1 MLEFLKGI
9 FIYDQA
15 SPLIFTKFFF
25 WAFFA
30 VVLFGYAFLH
40 DKLKLRSI
48 YLFLV
53 SLFFYYKSSG
63 FFFILLV
70 VNIIVNYFL
79 GNGIY
84 RAQNNRKKK
93 TFLILSVFV
102 NLFILSY
109 FKYTFFFVSAINTMF
124 GTEFVAQN
132 YLAEVSNMLT
142 GTHFDTARIF
152 LPVGISFFTFQ
163 TLSYTIDI
171 YRGKLKPVTSI
182 IDFGFF
188 VSFFPQLVAGPIV
201 RASEFI
207 PQIYE
212 KYHLSRYEFGMALF
226 MILKGLVKKIMIGDY
241 IAVNFIDRIYA
252 NPDMYTGFENLMAMI
267 SYSLQ
272 VYVDFSGYT
281 DIAIG
286 VALLMGFRLSPN
298 FNSPYKAKNC
308 SEFWG
313 RWHISLST
321 WLKDYLY
328 IPLGGNREA
337 TKGTYINFA
346 LILVIIILLSN
357 SWIATAA
364 VLGFAL
370 VLFILIRFVPSVSKG
385 ITSNINRLITMLLG
399 GLWHGSSWN
408 FIIWGGL
415 NGLGVVTYKY
425 WKKISPWENKTG
437 ALVTVW
443 RIFLTFS
450 FITFTRVFFRAP
462 DIDTAF
468 SVLRN
473 IGTNFSF
480 SVIPAVLAGYWKV
493 WLLVVFGFVTHWLGD
508 GFKNKWRDKFIN
520 MPHWGQAI
528 IVLLVVFL
536 IYQSICSEM
545 QAFIYFQF

>member
-1 MLEFLKGI
+1 MEFLRNI
-9 FIYDQA
+9 FLYNEA

-30 VVLFGYAFLH
+30 VVLFGYSFLK
-40 DKLKLRSI
+40 DNLKWRSV
-48 YLFLV
+48 YLFVL

-70 VNIIVNYFL
+70 VNIIINYFI
-79 GNGIY
+79 GNGMH
-84 RAQNNRKKK
+84 RTENQRKKK
-93 TFLILSVFV
+93 RLLILSVFV

-109 FKYTFFFVSAINTMF
+109 FKYTYFFVGAFNSMF
-124 GTEFVAQN
+124 HTDFIARN
-132 YLAEVSNMLT
+132 YLAEFSNLFT

-171 YRGKLKPVTSI
+171 YKGKLEPVKNI
-182 IDFGFF
+182 VDFGFY

-207 PQIYE
+207 PQIYK
-212 KYHLSRYEFGMALF
+212 KYSLTRYEFGMALF
-226 MILKGLVKKIMIGDY
+226 MILKGLIKKIMIGDY

-252 NPDMYTGFENLMAMI
+252 NPEMYTGFESLMAMI
-267 SYSLQ
+267 AYSLQ

-286 VALLMGFRLSPN
+286 VALLMGFHLSPN

-308 SEFWG
+308 PEFWS

-328 IPLGGNREA
+328 IPLGGNRNA
-337 TKGTYINFA
+337 TKGTYINFGI
-346 LILVIIILLSN
+346 ILLIIILLAGN
-357 SWIATAA
+357 LTTTLI
-364 VLGFAL
+364 VIGFAL
-370 VLFILIRFVPSVSKG
+370 LMFILIRFVPSVSKG
-385 ITSNINRLITMLLG
+385 ITSNINRMITMLLG

-415 NGLGVVTYKY
+415 NGLGVVFYKY
-425 WKKISPWENKTG
+425 WKKISPWEKYNGKL
-437 ALVTVW
+437 ATVW
-443 RIFLTFS
+443 KIFLTFS

-462 DIDTAF
+462 DFDTAAAM
-468 SVLRN
+468 LRN
-473 IGTNFSF
+473 IGTNFQP
-480 SVIPAVLAGYWKV
+480 SVIFDVLVGYYKV
-493 WLLVVFGFVTHWLGD
+493 WIIMVFGFVTHWLSYD
-508 GFKNKWRDKFIN
+508 FKDKWRDKFIN

-528 IVLLVVFL
+528 ITILVVFAV
-536 IYQSICSEM
+536 YQSICSDM